1 MKMFRTLFPYNCDTP
16 IPANIAELVEA
27 KGFDGLTGSASAG
40 GGFARIVDDVRIVS
54 SDGRTLFKYLESSR
68 TANPVAVKQLAQ
80 ERIEA
85 AIDAGRD
92 VTEQLQYEFEEQA
105 RNEVIRYAPIKQWA
119 AFILVC
125 PAEKLILVSGSNA
138 KKCESALSYLR
149 HILGGLAAVPWGF
162 CGLESR
168 ALTDYLTRGADK
180 SMYKLPDDL
189 TISPFGRT
197 VATGSDTSLKVTLD
211 GVRNDSPEAR
221 SVLETMTIRTAEM
234 ALVNRPSNGQIENV
248 ADFALHLPE
257 SGNPHL
263 KRFDYDND
271 DPANDDVEDGQ
282 HRYAVEM
289 LLVAAT
295 APRILQS
302 LAAFFGVSNDSDDEQ
317 E

>member
-1 MKMFRTLFPYNCDTP
+1 MKMFRTMFPYNCDTA

-27 KGFDGLTGSASAG
+27 KGFDGLTGTISAAR
-40 GGFARIVDDVRIVS
+40 GFARIVDDVRVVS
-54 SDGRTLFKYLESSR
+54 SDGRTLLKYLESSR

-80 ERIEA
+80 ERVDA

-92 VTEQLQYEFEEQA
+92 VTEQLQYELEEQA
-105 RNEVIRYAPIKQWA
+105 RNEVIRYAPISQWA

-125 PAEKLILVSGSNA
+125 PAEKLLLVSGSNV
-138 KKCESALSYLR
+138 KKCETALSFLR
-149 HILGGLAAVPWGF
+149 HLLEGLASVPWQFYGV
-162 CGLESR
+162 ESR
-168 ALTDYLTRGADK
+168 VLTDYLTHGAGK
-180 SMYKLPDDL
+180 SIYTLPDDL
-189 TISPFGRT
+189 TISPFGKT

-211 GVRNDSPEAR
+211 GVRNDTPEVR
-221 SVLETMTIRTAEM
+221 SMLESMKIRTAEM
-234 ALVNRPSNGQIENV
+234 ALVNRPANGQIENL

-289 LLVAAT
+289 LLVATTT
-295 APRILQS
+295 ARILKS
-302 LAAFFGVSNDSDDEQ
+302 LEAFFGVSDDSDDEQ